1 MDTWGVTYHYLD
13 LSKPTVRTGVTC
25 LVPAPKLAARWL
37 TPLYSYSS
45 QLWICLILVIFIEI
59 SALIIILSCY
69 QKYFSQSSLTSAIE
83 IVLKPIVL
91 QPLTDSKM
99 PVEIASILMIWL
111 AHMLSLVITS
121 TYSSGLASV
130 MTLPRFENPIDTL
143 QDLVD
148 SNLEWGATH
157 DVWITSIEQAKDPIN
172 LHLVKKFQAIPAD
185 ELRQQSKSGKFGFA
199 MERLPSGKS
208 NSYSVIC
215 FYARFF

>member
-1 MDTWGVTYHYLD
+1 MDTWEVTYHYLD

-25 LVPAPKLAARWL
+25 LVPAPKLTARWL
-37 TPLYSYSS
+37 TPLYSYSPK
-45 QLWICLILVIFIEI
+45 LWICLTLFILIEI
-59 SALIIILSCY
+59 ITLIIILSCSQ
-69 QKYFSQSSLTSAIE
+69 QKSYSQSTLGSALE

-99 PVEIASILMIWL
+99 PVQVASIIMIWL

-143 QDLVD
+143 QNLVN

-172 LHLVKKFQAIPAD
+172 VHLVKKFQAIPAEQLR
-185 ELRQQSKSGKFGFA
+185 ELSKSGRFGFA
-199 MERLPSGKS
+199 MERLPSGIADKWS
-208 NSYSVIC
+208 H
-215 FYARFF
+215 